1 MVAAGP
7 TCSLS
12 RHWLSLVESLR
23 SRREHLLLRLA
34 DQVDRLPQGN
44 ESWLHTE
51 RELMAAERAL
61 QRLQAV

>member
-1 MVAAGP
+1 MVATGP

-23 SRREHLLLRLA
+23 GRRDQLLLRLA

>member
-1 MVAAGP
+1 
-7 TCSLS
+7 
-12 RHWLSLVESLR
+12 VESLR
-23 SRREHLLLRLA
+23 GRREQLLLHLA

-44 ESWLHTE
+44 ESWLQTE